1 VELARPVTFTRPLGK
16 QARARVFR
24 FYAADPATAVTA
36 PRARVPELQNV
47 P

>member
-16 QARARVFR
+16 HARARVFR
-24 FYAADPATAVTA
+24 FYATDPATAVA
-36 PRARVPELQNV
+36 ALRARVPELQNV